1 MPSHHFVVGTWNWQA
16 WLIFLLHYWS
26 SSWRSNPVTVT
37 IEPRLSGSSNSAL
50 GPRCERLLIHFVSN
64 LCRGTKN
71 NWWMTTYQSD
81 LLWLPHDLNPSM
93 PVSFMFGALVHGRA
107 RIHEKKES
115 TRQFSHLITRCSQAY
130 TCGQGHSQREV
141 KADMHKQGRNG
152 AIRQKPAN
160 LRTKCSPSYAWIQEG
175 RFRGFSHSSQ
185 RHATIQIQ
193 KFTNTPKRCRG
204 RQVGSSSVQMPPYLD
219 QRRPNCPRTYA
230 YTCMLF
236 VISQLAKP
244 SFKENLTCFTLFIHR
259 RSTQTWSADGHMHS

>member
-107 RIHEKKES
+107 RILISSDVAVRLTHGASGKSWHAQARTGWCNSSKTCKFANQVLS
-115 TRQFSHLITRCSQAY
+115 QLCLNTRR
-130 TCGQGHSQREV
+130 
-141 KADMHKQGRNG
+141 
-152 AIRQKPAN
+152 AI
-160 LRTKCSPSYAWIQEG
+160 SWIQ
-175 RFRGFSHSSQ
+175 
-185 RHATIQIQ
+185 
-193 KFTNTPKRCRG
+193 
-204 RQVGSSSVQMPPYLD
+204 
-219 QRRPNCPRTYA
+219 
-230 YTCMLF
+230 
-236 VISQLAKP
+236 SQLTETRNNSNSEVYKYT
-244 SFKENLTCFTLFIHR
+244 KKMQRKTG
-259 RSTQTWSADGHMHS
+259 W

>member
-107 RIHEKKES
+107 RIHEKKKES

-130 TCGQGHSQREV
+130 TPVAKG
-141 KADMHKQGRNG
+141 
-152 AIRQKPAN
+152 KPASGKSWHAQA
-160 LRTKCSPSYAWIQEG
+160 RTGWCN
-175 RFRGFSHSSQ
+175 SSKTCKFANQ
-185 RHATIQIQ
+185 MLQIL
-193 KFTNTPKRCRG
+193 TE
-204 RQVGSSSVQMPPYLD
+204 
-219 QRRPNCPRTYA
+219 CPGKD
-230 YTCMLF
+230 
-236 VISQLAKP
+236 I
-244 SFKENLTCFTLFIHR
+244 
-259 RSTQTWSADGHMHS
+259 